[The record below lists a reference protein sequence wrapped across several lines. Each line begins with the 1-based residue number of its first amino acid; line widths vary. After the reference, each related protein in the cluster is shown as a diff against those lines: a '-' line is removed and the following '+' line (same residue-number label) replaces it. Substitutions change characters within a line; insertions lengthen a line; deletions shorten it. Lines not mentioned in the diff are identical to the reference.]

1 MVAVGFVLLIKG
13 ADFLVN
19 GASSLA
25 KRFNISDIAIGL
37 TVVAMG
43 TSAPELVVNIISGG
57 TENDGLVFGN
67 IIGSNIFNIFMIFVG
82 IFLFI
87 AILTSRYLTYYQ
99 KLFLIVC
106 VLISIVF
113 RTFMIMSTLP
123 LKNRL
128 VPIFISKVR
137 MNTEE
142 VVSVS
147 EVKEPRAQ
155 MVTTRGK
162 TRLKQEEVLVAFEFK
177 LNRKALRHYRR
188 KKDAREKTLLVTEPV
203 ENL

>member
-1 MVAVGFVLLIKG
+1 MKTTCIRLDYTFAEGIDSPDEVHKLTAPVELKER
-13 ADFLVN
+13 
-19 GASSLA
+19 LA
-25 KRFNISDIAIGL
+25 ETIRRNLNQEI
-37 TVVAMG
+37 
-43 TSAPELVVNIISGG
+43 
-57 TENDGLVFGN
+57 ENEKPN
-67 IIGSNIFNIFMIFVG
+67 YFNIFMIFVG

-87 AILTSRYLTYYQ
+87 ATLTSRYLTYYQ